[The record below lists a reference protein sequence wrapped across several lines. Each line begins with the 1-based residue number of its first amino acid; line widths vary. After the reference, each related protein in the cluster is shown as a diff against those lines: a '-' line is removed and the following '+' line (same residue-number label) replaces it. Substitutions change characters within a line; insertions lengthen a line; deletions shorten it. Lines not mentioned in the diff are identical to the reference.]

1 MREEMRRHWLSR
13 AVKIAAMAIVFVPVF
28 VAVFGSIVMLLW
40 NWLVPALFGGPS
52 IGFWQALGL
61 LVLSRIL
68 LGGFHGGRGGHGPWR
83 RRMFERWERMTPEE
97 REKVR
102 AAMRSHGCG
111 PATPGPEPAA

>member
-1 MREEMRRHWLSR
+1 MRDEMKRHWVSR
-13 AVKIAAMAIVFVPVF
+13 TVKIAAMAVVAVPVF

-40 NWLVPALFGGPS
+40 NWLLPPLLGLPA

-68 LGGFHGGRGGHGPWR
+68 LGGFHGGHGGHPRWR
-83 RRMFERWERMTPEE
+83 RRMLERWERMTPEE
-97 REKVR
+97 REKLR
-102 AAMRSHGCG
+102 AALRSHGCG

>member
-1 MREEMRRHWLSR
+1 MRDMHMRRLWPLR
-13 AVKIAAMAIVFVPVF
+13 VVKFGVIAV
-28 VAVFGSIVMLLW
+28 VALTVFGGIVMGLW
-40 NWLVPALFGGPS
+40 NWLLPTLFGAPA

-61 LVLSRIL
+61 LLLCRIL
-68 LGGFHGGRGGHGPWR
+68 LGGFRGGRGGHGPWR